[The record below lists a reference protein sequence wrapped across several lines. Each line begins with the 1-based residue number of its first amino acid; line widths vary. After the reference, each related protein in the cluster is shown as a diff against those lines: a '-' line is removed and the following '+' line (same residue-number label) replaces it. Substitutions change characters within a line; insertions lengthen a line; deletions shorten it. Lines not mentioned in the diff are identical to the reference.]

1 MASFG
6 TALAETPEFYPQ
18 KLDPVNEAAFMLR
31 LSPGQYA
38 AASFLDDRVIT
49 PGMTGV
55 WSSFEELSADAANIN
70 ERCDFIFHVGH
81 VGSTLLSRLL
91 GAFDGLH
98 CLREPAPL
106 PVLAEIRAGLSRPES
121 LWSPARYEAWLSL
134 CLGLWSRTFHSGQ
147 TSLVKATSWAG
158 DLAPSLMARPSRPR
172 AIAMTVAPAAYL
184 AAILGSAGG
193 RADIRAA
200 ASPALA
206 RLHARLGEAPWR
218 LHRLSTGE
226 RTAMVWLSEMLN
238 LDEAGRVAPD
248 RLLWVDFDVFLA
260 APAEGLTLALDHLG
274 QSAAPD
280 AIEAVVAG
288 PLMSRYSKRPQQA
301 FDSAA
306 RQTLL
311 ASSRLTNAR
320 EIARGQAWLDDA
332 ARRFPAVK
340 ALLARHHGAVC

>member
-6 TALAETPEFYPQ
+6 RALAETPEYYPQ
-18 KLDPVNEAAFMLR
+18 KLDPLNEAAFMLR

-38 AASFLDDRVIT
+38 AASFLDDRLIT

-55 WSSFEELSADAANIN
+55 WSTFEELSADAANIN

-98 CLREPAPL
+98 CLREPSPL
-106 PVLAEIRAGLSRPES
+106 PTLADIRSGLARPES
-121 LWSPARYEAWLSL
+121 LWSPDRYEAWLTL

-158 DLAPSLMARPSRPR
+158 GLAPSLMARPSRPR
-172 AIAMTVAPAAYL
+172 AIAMTVTPAAYL
-184 AAILGSAGG
+184 AAILCSSGG

-206 RLHARLGEAPWR
+206 RLHARLGETPWR

-238 LDEAGRVAPD
+238 LDEAERVAPD
-248 RLLWVDFDVFLA
+248 RLLWVDFDAFLA
-260 APAEGLTLALDHLG
+260 RPAEGLARTLDHLG
-274 QSAAPD
+274 QTAADPQ
-280 AIEAVVAG
+280 IEEVIAS
-288 PLMSRYSKRPQQA
+288 PLMTRYSKRPQQA
-301 FDSAA
+301 FDTAT

-311 ASSRLTNAR
+311 ATSRLTNAR

-332 ARRFPAVK
+332 ARRFPVVET
-340 ALLARHHGAVC
+340 LLARHQGGLA